1 VEKKNIYV
9 DYTNMFGVGP
19 ELVNTENYQRI
30 PKNFA
35 LYVVT
40 MMLML
45 GTYLFYVFATDLPG
59 DWRWYGLIIG
69 LVICTI
75 FNGHLANEL
84 RTQQC
89 HTKGGA
95 AKWRSD

>member
-1 VEKKNIYV
+1 MSSE
-9 DYTNMFGVGP
+9 MGF
-19 ELVNTENYQRI
+19 VNSERYQRI

-35 LYVVT
+35 IYVVT
-40 MMLML
+40 MLLML
-45 GTYLFYVFATDLPG
+45 ATYLFYVFATDLPG
-59 DWRWYGLIIG
+59 DWRWYGLMIG

-89 HTKGGA
+89 HTKGGMTRW
-95 AKWRSD
+95 KNGVPRNGGPKNL